1 MRGAEPIGASYFFA
15 RPVSVIVFIR
25 SATTL
30 LTLLA
35 ALLPAAASAHDASAW
50 GGLFRSRDNGAT
62 WFPADAGL
70 FIGGA
75 LALAVN
81 PKDANHLL
89 YGTDTRLLR
98 SKNGGRD
105 WVQEPGVQFDDSA
118 YAVRFNDDGKGAIA
132 STANR
137 IYFSEDGSIWLD
149 TLAPAGAAP
158 ARAIAVGSRRLYLA
172 GERRVFASDDRGRS
186 WSASDGGLPEATV
199 TALVVVTQPQE
210 IVLAVIQG
218 GIWASRDGG
227 ASWQSRD
234 AGLPR
239 GRVEALASDSKLW
252 VAASDQMFASEDY
265 GVSWKPLG
273 KPLPE
278 RDTSIRGI
286 VVADEG
292 RTIVLATHR
301 GVLRSTDNGQTW
313 PLVEGNLPVHLEAG
327 PLVRDPH
334 DAKTL
339 YVGFSLAPY
348 TEMWRRAQG
357 GANLLAQLDPVS
369 LAGGAALLALL
380 IVLGGF
386 GVRRLIRARA

>member
-1 MRGAEPIGASYFFA
+1 MF
-15 RPVSVIVFIR
+15 
-25 SATTL
+25 
-30 LTLLA
+30 LA
-35 ALLPAAASAHDASAW
+35 ALVPAVAFAHDASAW

-70 FIGGA
+70 FIGAA

-81 PKDANHLL
+81 PKNANHLL

-105 WVQEPGVQFDDSA
+105 WVQEPGVQFDGPV
-118 YAVRFNDDGKGAIA
+118 YAVRFDDDGKGAIA
-132 STANR
+132 STASR
-137 IYFSEDGSIWLD
+137 IYFSEDGSIWRD

-158 ARAIAVGSRRLYLA
+158 ARAIAAGSRRLYLA
-172 GERRVFASDDRGRS
+172 GERGVFTSDDRGHT
-186 WSASDGGLPEATV
+186 WSTSDGGLPEAAV
-199 TALVVVTQPQE
+199 TALVVVTLPQE
-210 IVLAVIQG
+210 IVLAAIRG
-218 GIWASRDGG
+218 GIWASRDNG
-227 ASWQSRD
+227 ATWQPRD

-239 GRVEALASDSKLW
+239 DRVDSLALGGKLW
-252 VAASDQMFASEDY
+252 VAAADQMFASEDH
-265 GVSWKPLG
+265 GVSWKPVG
-273 KPLPE
+273 KPFPE

-301 GVLRSTDNGQTW
+301 GVLRSTDSGQAW
-313 PLVEGNLPVHLEAG
+313 VLVEGNLPLHLEAG
-327 PLVRDPH
+327 LLVRDPH

-380 IVLGGF
+380 MVLGGF
-386 GVRRLIRARA
+386 GVRWLIRARA

>member
-1 MRGAEPIGASYFFA
+1 MRGADTIGSSHFFA
-15 RPVSVIVFIR
+15 CLVSVTVFSRAARI
-25 SATTL
+25 L
-30 LTLLA
+30 LLLA
-35 ALLPAAASAHDASAW
+35 AFLPVPASAHDASAW

-81 PKDANHLL
+81 PTDANHLL
-89 YGTDTRLLR
+89 YATDTRLLR

-105 WVQEPGVQFDDSA
+105 WIQEPGVQFDGSA
-118 YAVRFNDDGKGAIA
+118 YAVRFDDDGKGAIA

-137 IYFSEDGSIWLD
+137 IYFSADGSNWLD

-158 ARAIAVGSRRLYLA
+158 ARTIAAGSRRLYLA
-172 GERRVFASDDRGRS
+172 GARGVFASDDRGRT
-186 WSASDGGLPEATV
+186 WSALDGGLPEAAV
-199 TALVVVTQPQE
+199 NALVVVTQLQE
-210 IVLAVIQG
+210 IVVAVIQG
-218 GIWASRDGG
+218 GLWASQDNG
-227 ASWQSRD
+227 ATWKPSD
-234 AGLPR
+234 AGLPP
-239 GRVEALASDSKLW
+239 GRVDALALGGKLW
-252 VAASDQMFASEDY
+252 VAAADQMFASEDH

-273 KPLPE
+273 KPFPE

-292 RTIVLATHR
+292 RTIVLTSHR
-301 GVLRSTDNGQTW
+301 GVLRSTDSGQAW
-313 PLVEGNLPVHLEAG
+313 VLVEGNLPVHLEAG
-327 PLVRDPH
+327 PLVRDQH

-357 GANLLAQLDPVS
+357 GANLVAQLDPVS

-380 IVLGGF
+380 IALGGL
-386 GVRRLIRARA
+386 GVRWLIRARA

>member
-1 MRGAEPIGASYFFA
+1 MRGAEPIGSSYFFA
-15 RPVSVIVFIR
+15 RLVSVIVFIR
-25 SATTL
+25 FATTL
-30 LTLLA
+30 LMLLA

-98 SKNGGRD
+98 SRNGGRD
-105 WVQEPGVQFDDSA
+105 WVQEPGVQFDGSA
-118 YAVRFNDDGKGAIA
+118 YAVRFDDDGKGAIA

-158 ARAIAVGSRRLYLA
+158 ARAIAAGSRRLYLA
-172 GERRVFASDDRGRS
+172 GERGVFASDDRGRT
-186 WSASDGGLPEATV
+186 WSASDAGLPEAAV

-210 IVLAVIQG
+210 IVLAAIQG
-218 GIWASRDGG
+218 GVWASLDNG
-227 ASWQSRD
+227 ATWQPRD
-234 AGLPR
+234 AGLPH
-239 GRVEALASDSKLW
+239 GRVEALALGGKLW
-252 VAASDQMFASEDY
+252 VAAADHVFVSEDY
-265 GVSWKPLG
+265 GVSWNPLG
-273 KPLPE
+273 RPFPE

-286 VVADEG
+286 VVADKG

-301 GVLRSTDNGQTW
+301 GVLRSADSGQAW
-313 PLVEGNLPVHLEAG
+313 VLVEGNLPVHLEAG

-334 DAKTL
+334 DANTL

-348 TEMWRRAQG
+348 TEMWRRARG

-386 GVRRLIRARA
+386 GVRWLIRARD